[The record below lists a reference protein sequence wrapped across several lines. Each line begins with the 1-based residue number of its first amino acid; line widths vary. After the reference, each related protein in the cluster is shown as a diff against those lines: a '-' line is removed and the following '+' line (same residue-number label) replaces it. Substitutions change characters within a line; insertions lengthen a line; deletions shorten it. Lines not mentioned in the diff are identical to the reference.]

1 MSKGQLKSFLL
12 AGCAALVIP
21 IAAQAQ
27 WWQHHPR
34 YLHAM
39 SDLRM
44 AYWLISHR
52 DRDDPIAR
60 PEEGHALKE
69 IARAYQDLKDAA
81 IMDERDIN
89 DQPPADT
96 NFYDH
101 RGRLH
106 HAMILLRDARADVQ
120 GEEEDPA
127 ARGFR
132 YGALRDID
140 KAIRAT
146 DNAMRIWAF

>member
-1 MSKGQLKSFLL
+1 MFPSRLRIALIS
-12 AGCAALVIP
+12 ACAAFIIP
-21 IAAQAQ
+21 VVAQAQ

-39 SDLRM
+39 SNLRT
-44 AYWLISHR
+44 AYWLIAHR
-52 DRDDPIAR
+52 DERDPFAR

-69 IARAYQDLKDAA
+69 ISRAYQDLKEAS
-81 IMDERDIN
+81 IIDEKDIA
-89 DQPPADT
+89 DQPPPDMD
-96 NFYDH
+96 FYDR

-106 HAMILLRDARADVQ
+106 HALDLLYDARRDIQ
-120 GEEEDPA
+120 GEEDDPA

-132 YGALRDID
+132 YGALKDID

-146 DNAMRIWAF
+146 NDAIHAWMF